1 VHVRH
6 ARLRLCSNHVHGA
19 VKRAA
24 IALLAACSS
33 PALPSIDADNAVP
46 SSDSLY
52 YGQYQFLYD
61 TWGTEALGT
70 WPPTDFML
78 GLLASE
84 PDVFGEQF
92 SNFGFVID
100 PNDDLPVGL
109 KRGIADPTKV
119 HETCSAC
126 HTTLLPDGRLWM
138 GMPNEQL
145 NFGGLVV
152 AVNQR
157 WVAAGNP
164 SLFSDLEITKLGELG
179 PGRAQADSNDY
190 PMVVPADF
198 PTYFTLAQRTATN
211 YLGTGRNLKTEAS
224 LSIYTFGA
232 GNTDLGS
239 IPFPDASRV
248 ASFLDFFG
256 QLQPPVPPA
265 QDPDAV
271 TAGQLVFTSAG
282 CDQCHHVGDIAADG
296 VVTYLDGDEEQ
307 PGVDAMYPRGTIAT
321 DPQHRDLQTD
331 TSGGDSGYIDLLEF
345 VQAQGLSVAG
355 TDGYRVND
363 LRGLWASA
371 PYLHDGSVQ
380 TLADLLT
387 PPAQR
392 PQAWMHDNFAFDAT
406 QPGNGAGGHAFGTT
420 LSDADKTALI
430 AYLNSL

>member
-1 VHVRH
+1 M
-6 ARLRLCSNHVHGA
+6 LGA
-19 VKRAA
+19 VMVAMSKCAA
-24 IALLAACSS
+24 IVLFTACSS
-33 PALPSIDADNAVP
+33 PALPSIDAGNAVSANDP
-46 SSDSLY
+46 LY

-61 TWGTEALGT
+61 TWGTEALET
-70 WPPTDFML
+70 WPPTVFML

-92 SNFGFVID
+92 SNFGFVPD
-100 PNDDLPVGL
+100 PNDDLPIGL
-109 KRGIADPTKV
+109 KRGIADPSKV

-126 HTTLLPDGRLWM
+126 HTTPLPDGRLWM
-138 GMPNEQL
+138 GMPNEHL

-157 WVAAGNP
+157 WVAAGNA
-164 SLFSDLEITKLGELG
+164 SLFSDLELTKLGQLG

-190 PMVVPADF
+190 PTVVPADF

-211 YLGTGRNLKTEAS
+211 YLGTGHNVRTEAS

-239 IPFPDASRV
+239 IPFPDAARV

-265 QDPDAV
+265 QDPAQV
-271 TAGQLVFTSAG
+271 AAGQAVFASAG
-282 CDQCHHVGDIAADG
+282 CNQCHHPDDIAEDG
-296 VVTYLDGDEEQ
+296 VVTYVDASQPEDQ
-307 PGVDAMYPRGTIAT
+307 PGADSMYPRGTIAT
-321 DPQHRDLQTD
+321 DPQHLDLETG
-331 TSGGDSGYIDLLEF
+331 TSSDAGYLDLLEF
-345 VQAQGLSVAG
+345 VQDQHLEVNG

-380 TLADLLT
+380 TLDDLLS

-392 PQAWMHDNFAFDAT
+392 PQMWSHDGFAFDAT

-420 LSDADKTALI
+420 LSDDDKAALI
-430 AYLNSL
+430 AYLQSL